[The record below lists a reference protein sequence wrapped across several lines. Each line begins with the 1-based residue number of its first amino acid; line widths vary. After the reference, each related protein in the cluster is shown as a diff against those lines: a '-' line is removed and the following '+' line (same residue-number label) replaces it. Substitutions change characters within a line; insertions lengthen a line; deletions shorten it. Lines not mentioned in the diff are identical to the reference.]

1 MYPQPN
7 VLINTFQLR
16 LNSLGS
22 VAKIIAVATLLQA
35 CAPISQ
41 FPQNSPPPSSS
52 SKPSSSSPPPS
63 SGLPTPPSPS
73 SGLPSPPSTGAP
85 SIPGQP
91 SPPGQPP
98 GIPSPAGAPG
108 QPSPPSQQ
116 SELPAPPGTPGD
128 PSSGSEESTR
138 TGEDPGWL
146 EDIGDNAGE
155 DWQTSNEKGDEGTS
169 SDQASSAGDTASDR
183 PKNGKSAAENELE
196 GALEDFDGEILAE
209 RGALKKAADKYP
221 TPVSTSLPQG
231 SEQGGPNADAA
242 KQPASTQIPNNPPP
256 PRRSNETL
264 PDDIPDA
271 KDDDIIARQL
281 REAALQES
289 DPELKEKLWAEYQR
303 YKQG

>member
-41 FPQNSPPPSSS
+41 FPQNSPPSSS

-108 QPSPPSQQ
+108 
-116 SELPAPPGTPGD
+116 D
-128 PSSGSEESTR
+128 PSSRSEESTS